1 VEEERESTSGL
12 TPMIF
17 LLGALG
23 SILVVG
29 LVGALIALIRGRGAN
44 TSIALAY
51 YFVGAVVFLVGSFP
65 TGGFSITRG
74 KTRRRPTGGGAFA
87 APSMI
92 LGTLLIGVGVL
103 FDVTHPF

>member
-1 VEEERESTSGL
+1 VEEERESTTGM
-12 TPMIF
+12 TPTIF
-17 LLGALG
+17 LLGTVG

-29 LVGALIALIRGRGAN
+29 LVGALIAFIRGRGAN

-65 TGGFSITRG
+65 TGGFSLARG
-74 KTRRRPTGGGAFA
+74 RTRRRPTGGGAFA

-92 LGTLLIGVGVL
+92 LGSLLIGVGVL
-103 FDVTHPF
+103 VDVTHPF

>member
-1 VEEERESTSGL
+1 VAEEKESTTGL
-12 TPMIF
+12 TPMVF
-17 LLGALG
+17 LVGTIG
-23 SILVVG
+23 SIVVVG

-65 TGGFSITRG
+65 TGGFSLTRG
-74 KTRRRPTGGGAFA
+74 RTRRRPTGGGAFA

-92 LGTLLIGVGVL
+92 LGALLIGAGVIV
-103 FDVTHPF
+103 DITHPF